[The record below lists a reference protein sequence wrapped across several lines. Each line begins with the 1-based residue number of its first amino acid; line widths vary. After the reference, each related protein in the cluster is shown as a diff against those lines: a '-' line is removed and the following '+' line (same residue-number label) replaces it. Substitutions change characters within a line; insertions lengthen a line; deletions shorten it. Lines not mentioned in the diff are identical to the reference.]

1 MNVLLEHTKINYAI
15 YFSLKGS
22 KEQEREEMILEGE
35 GDHVLIGSVFKDTW
49 DFFFLLRVLKERK
62 NRHRVLIEQTWNVKM
77 GIWGLGFGVTI

>member
-49 DFFFLLRVLKERK
+49 DFFFVKGFERTKEPTSGPYR
-62 NRHRVLIEQTWNVKM
+62 TNVER
-77 GIWGLGFGVTI
+77 